1 MEFLE
6 TAVTQNGCGSGT
18 SEATRGVIETSSF
31 GTVMNIVTLQPDGS
45 VFESRRHLS
54 EDPLEFLGYK
64 VEIAERATLRTFFKM
79 VIKYP
84 LLARLNP
91 FLPTYI
97 KHYGLCAEKDCV
109 YPDMDYLELDKTV
122 EMIGFP
128 GEPRLEIYITLHGV
142 KENEK
147 IDLKDIGLDSLLDMP
162 LKLGKLKHVVMGDK
176 VDIFEFDTV
185 FTFFEFIDGIVWELS
200 FLGTL
205 TGCPLR
211 R

>member
-1 MEFLE
+1 MNV
-6 TAVTQNGCGSGT
+6 VT
-18 SEATRGVIETSSF
+18 IEK
-31 GTVMNIVTLQPDGS
+31 DGS
-45 VFESRRHLS
+45 VVENQRTLS
-54 EDPLEFLGYK
+54 DSPLEYLGYQARL
-64 VEIAERATLRTFFKM
+64 AEGTTLRSFFKM
-79 VIKYP
+79 IEQYE

-91 FLPTYI
+91 FLATYM
-97 KHYGLCAEKDCV
+97 KHYRSCAEKDCV
-109 YPDMDYLELDKTV
+109 YSDMDRLELDKTV

-142 KENEK
+142 RGDED

-162 LKLGKLKHVVMGDK
+162 LALGKLKHVVMGDH
-176 VDIFEFDTV
+176 VDVFEFDTV
-185 FTFFEFIDGIVWELS
+185 FTLFEFIDGIVWELS

>member
-1 MEFLE
+1 
-6 TAVTQNGCGSGT
+6 
-18 SEATRGVIETSSF
+18 
-31 GTVMNIVTLQPDGS
+31 MNIVTLQPDGS

-79 VIKYP
+79 VKKYP

-109 YPDMDYLELDKTV
+109 YPDMDCLELDKTV

>member
-1 MEFLE
+1 
-6 TAVTQNGCGSGT
+6 
-18 SEATRGVIETSSF
+18 
-31 GTVMNIVTLQPDGS
+31 MNIVTLQPDGS
-45 VFESRRHLS
+45 VLESRKKLS
-54 EDPLEFLGYK
+54 DAPLEFLGYK
-64 VEIAERATLRTFFKM
+64 VEIAKGVKLRTFFEMIK
-79 VIKYP
+79 KYP

-91 FLPTYI
+91 FLPTYLE
-97 KHYGLCAEKDCV
+97 HYRLCAKKDCV
-109 YPDMDYLELDKTV
+109 YPGIDYLELDKTI

-128 GEPRLEIYITLHGV
+128 GEPRLEIYLTLYGV
-142 KENEK
+142 QKKEK
-147 IDLKDIGLDSLLDMP
+147 IDLKDIGIDSLLDLP

-176 VDIFEFDTV
+176 VDIFEFETV